1 VSDRPEDDPEHP
13 APWWAGGV
21 DRGSTD
27 RPVPDIRDGGASG
40 GPYPLSSEPAGDGF
54 AGRPHDSY
62 GQPPYGQPPHDPYRS
77 PPHEPYYEPTRQLPT
92 FPTYGHP
99 QHDQRYGGVPPGYSS
114 WLAVGSPYAA
124 EPPSEPRRRRTGR
137 VVAGAAALAIIAGG
151 VGGAVGYVA
160 ADQLDDTTTV
170 QPRTELPTGPAGS
183 SERPS
188 DSVAGI
194 AQRVLPGVV
203 SLRERTARVEGTG
216 SGFVISTDGMI
227 LTNNHVVAE
236 VASSGGTLTVTF
248 NDGTEAEAE
257 IVGRSP
263 AYDLAVVQ
271 VKDASGLTPLEF
283 GDSDSVVVGDT
294 VVAIGSPLG
303 LEATVTTGIVSA
315 LNRPV
320 AAGGGDGSDLS
331 LINAIQTD
339 AAINPGNSGG
349 PLVDS
354 TGRVIGINSAIASPG
369 GSGAGG
375 SVGLGFA
382 IPINQARRT
391 AQQIIDTGQAV
402 YPVIGASVDNRY
414 EGPGAKIAERGAAN
428 PGIVPGGPADQA
440 GLEPGDVVL
449 SIDGK
454 RVDGAD
460 ELIIA
465 IRAHEPGEVVTLE
478 VQRGED
484 TMSFDV
490 TLGSQVDE

>member
-1 VSDRPEDDPEHP
+1 VS
-13 APWWAGGV
+13 
-21 DRGSTD
+21 TN
-27 RPVPDIRDGGASG
+27 
-40 GPYPLSSEPAGDGF
+40 
-54 AGRPHDSY
+54 
-62 GQPPYGQPPHDPYRS
+62 
-77 PPHEPYYEPTRQLPT
+77 QLP
-92 FPTYGHP
+92 
-99 QHDQRYGGVPPGYSS
+99 
-114 WLAVGSPYAA
+114 AA
-124 EPPSEPRRRRTGR
+124 PS
-137 VVAGAAALAIIAGG
+137 
-151 VGGAVGYVA
+151 
-160 ADQLDDTTTV
+160 
-170 QPRTELPTGPAGS
+170 GS

-216 SGFVISTDGMI
+216 SGFVISADGMI
-227 LTNNHVVAE
+227 LTNNHVVADAAE
-236 VASSGGTLTVTF
+236 GGGTLTVTF
-248 NDGTEAEAE
+248 NDGTESEAE

-271 VKDASGLTPLEF
+271 VKGMSDLTPLEF

-303 LEATVTTGIVSA
+303 LEATVTSGIVSA

-320 AAGGGDGSDLS
+320 AAGEGGASDLS

-354 TGRVIGINSAIASPG
+354 TGRVIGVNSAIASPG
-369 GSGAGG
+369 GSGTGG

-414 EGPGAKIAERGAAN
+414 EGPGARIVERSASN
-428 PGIVPGGPADQA
+428 PGIIPGGPADQA

-449 SIDGK
+449 SIDGT

-478 VQRGED
+478 VQRGDE
-484 TMSFDV
+484 TLSFDV